1 MEGQKGKN
9 KMIKVHELLQQFTSE
24 QRLVIKDISG
34 EVLAQGRKIDL
45 YGQDYNITPLN
56 VEVLGVTTQ
65 QGAVKFY
72 IDKNEDANQR
82 DRRGAWDD
90 ARAALLEVGRLLN
103 RVEQPDWELSDTVS
117 VQQMR
122 IILAGFEKTYS
133 NRK

>member
-1 MEGQKGKN
+1 
-9 KMIKVHELLQQFTSE
+9 MIKVHELLQQFTSE
-24 QRLVIKDISG
+24 QRLIIKDVGG

-56 VEVLGVTTQ
+56 VEVSGVTTQ
-65 QGAVKFY
+65 QGAIKFY
-72 IDKNEDANQR
+72 IDKKEDANQR

-117 VQQMR
+117 LQQMR
-122 IILAGFEKTYS
+122 IILEGFERTYS